1 MRKSVYYFIVFLL
14 LIPITASA
22 AANNSVTRGIEISY
36 INVTLDGKN
45 INSGVVEVTPGQQLQ
60 LHVEFNY
67 YGGKIIDYPATQL
80 KLDDGKYNGVVQVS
94 NNHFEK
100 ISDTQAAEDV
110 TLSISSTAKIGDTIP
125 VKFIIIGPDINSE
138 EGETITFV
146 IKKESTSPTDSSSDS
161 SSSSSSTSQTDS
173 SSDSSSSS
181 SSTSQTDS
189 SSDSSSSSSSTSQTD
204 SSSDSS
210 SSSSST
216 SQTDTSSDSS
226 SSSSSTSQTDSS
238 SDSSSSSSST
248 NQTDS
253 SSDSSSNSS
262 DSTGSK
268 DSSPGKQSENNTE
281 ETTSG
286 VTSHLQESSGKNLKD
301 VTLKKKIVSSAKNS
315 ETSDLTKNEP
325 LKTNRLLPQT
335 GMDSSSMIWLGL
347 GLVNMITAIYLLRK
361 K

>member
-67 YGGKIIDYPATQL
+67 YGGKITDYPATQL

-189 SSDSSSSSSSTSQTD
+189 
-204 SSSDSS
+204 
-210 SSSSST
+210 
-216 SQTDTSSDSS
+216 
-226 SSSSSTSQTDSS
+226 
-238 SDSSSSSSST
+238 
-248 NQTDS
+248 
-253 SSDSSSNSS
+253 
-262 DSTGSK
+262 
-268 DSSPGKQSENNTE
+268 
-281 ETTSG
+281 
-286 VTSHLQESSGKNLKD
+286 
-301 VTLKKKIVSSAKNS
+301 
-315 ETSDLTKNEP
+315 
-325 LKTNRLLPQT
+325 
-335 GMDSSSMIWLGL
+335 
-347 GLVNMITAIYLLRK
+347 
-361 K
+361 